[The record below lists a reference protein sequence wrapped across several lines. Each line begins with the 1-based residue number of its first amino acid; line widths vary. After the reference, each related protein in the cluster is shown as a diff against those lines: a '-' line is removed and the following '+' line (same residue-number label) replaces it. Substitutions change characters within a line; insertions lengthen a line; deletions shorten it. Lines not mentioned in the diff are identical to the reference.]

1 MFRRHAPRVLLAS
14 AVAALALTACGG
26 VGSSSSSD
34 SSGTLNTMGF
44 GTPDEVAT
52 SRVQAFTSAYPKIKL
67 KMNKGGFDAQQFL
80 SAVSSGNAP
89 DLVYMDRELIGTYAK
104 KGAIVSMD
112 QCVKDQDIKTSDY
125 RQAAMK
131 EVTLDGHV
139 YGIPEFYDTR
149 VLLADDAVLKQAGVP
164 ASDVNTSDWTK
175 LSATAKKLYAS
186 SNGKVS
192 RIGFDPK
199 LPEFLPLWA
208 AANGTQ
214 LVKPNGQPNLDDP
227 KLVEALTYAVSLIN
241 EQGGWSAFK
250 SFRDTW
256 DIFGKDNQIA
266 KNQVGFFP
274 WEGWYLNVLA
284 QNGQAAQFSG
294 TPFLGR
300 DGRPVS
306 FETGSAWAIPKGAKN
321 VKAACEFAKTMTE
334 TSTWMKAAAARV
346 KKVAATNQPFTGLY
360 TGNKT
365 ADAQIRAKY
374 LKPTGQAGLDS
385 AINAYYTAMDY
396 AVSTPASPAGSEIKD
411 AWTAAVNSVLSG
423 QATPAAAMAKA
434 QKDAM
439 TAYQGAGS

>member
-1 MFRRHAPRVLLAS
+1 MFRRRAPRVLLAS
-14 AVAALALTACGG
+14 TVATLALSACGG

-34 SSGTLNTMGF
+34 SSGTLSTMGF

-52 SRVQAFTSAYPKIKL
+52 ARVQAFTSAYPKIKL
-67 KMNKGGFDAQQFL
+67 KMNKGSFDAQQFL
-80 SAVSSGNAP
+80 SAESSGNAP
-89 DLVYMDRELIGTYAK
+89 DLVYMDRALIGTYAK

-125 RQAAMK
+125 REAALQ
-131 EVTLDGHV
+131 EVTLGGHL

-149 VLLADDAVLKQAGVP
+149 VLLADSAVLQQAGVS
-164 ASDVNTSDWTK
+164 ASDLNTSDWTK

-186 SNGKVS
+186 SGGKVT

-208 AANGTQ
+208 AANGTD
-214 LVKPNGQPNLDDP
+214 LVKPDGQPDLDNA

-241 EQGGWSAFK
+241 EQGGWSRFK

-266 KNQVGFFP
+266 RNQVGFFP

-300 DGRPVS
+300 DGKPVS

-346 KKVAATNQPFTGLY
+346 KKVDAAKQPFTGLY

-365 ADAQIRAKY
+365 ADDQIKAKY

-396 AVSTPASPAGSEIKD
+396 ATSTPASPVGSEIQD

-434 QKDAM
+434 QQTAM
-439 TAYQGAGS
+439 TAYRSAGS